1 MVKVSRSTV
10 LDHPVDAVWGV
21 LRDFNGHEEW
31 HPAIAS
37 SQIERNESADR
48 VACVRRFKLVDGGE
62 LREKLLTL
70 SDLEQSYSYCLL
82 ETPVPLF
89 NYVSHVHLVPVT
101 DGDGTYWSWKSE
113 FSTQA
118 GREREMAEL
127 VGEGIYQA
135 GFDAIRDLLDR
146 EAAA

>member
-37 SQIERNESADR
+37 SQIERNEGGDR
-48 VACVRRFKLVDGGE
+48 VACVRRFKLADGGE
-62 LREKLLTL
+62 LREQLLTL

-82 ETPVPLF
+82 DTPVPLF
-89 NYVSHVHLVPVT
+89 NYVSHVSLTPVT

-118 GREREMAEL
+118 GRESEMAEL

-146 EAAA
+146 EMAA